1 MDILRSKIDK
11 SVNFIEERSVG
22 FIESRFVR
30 REDKYF
36 IVYISSQTG
45 CAKACRMCHLTATG
59 QNKFLDVE
67 YQNILKQADSV
78 LEYYDT
84 LNEPAELVHFNF
96 MARGEPFDNPIIVNN
111 GDSIVKDLF
120 FKAAERDLASKV
132 LFSTILPSSL
142 VGKDLSQ
149 MFPNY
154 YPEIYYSI
162 YSVDDNFRKKWLNRA
177 MPVKE
182 ALSMLK
188 AWQIYS
194 GKKIKI
200 HFAFIEGENDSLE
213 DMKRLCQKIEDM
225 RLEVNMNVVRY
236 NPYSEKYGRESSEDV
251 IYRNVEYLKNNL
263 YGADEVKVVP
273 KVGFDVKA
281 SCGMFI
287 EK

>member
-30 REDKYF
+30 REKKYF

-67 YQNILKQADSV
+67 YENILKQADGV
-78 LEYYDT
+78 LKYYDK

-96 MARGEPFDNPIIVNN
+96 MARGEPFDNPVIVNN
-111 GDSIVKDLF
+111 GDNLVKDLF
-120 FKAAERDLASKV
+120 DRGSDRGLDSKV

-142 VGKDLSQ
+142 IGKDIKD

-154 YPEIYYSI
+154 FPEIYYSI
-162 YSVDDNFRKKWLNRA
+162 YSVNEKFRRKWLKRA
-177 MPVKE
+177 MPIEE
-182 ALSMLK
+182 ALSMLT
-188 AWQIYS
+188 AWQRYS

-200 HFAFIEGENDSLE
+200 HFAFIEGENDSIE
-213 DMKRLCQKIEDM
+213 DMKRMCQKIEDM
-225 RLEVNMNVVRY
+225 KLETNMNIVRY

-251 IYRNVEYLKNNL
+251 IQRNVEFLKENL
-263 YGADEVKVVP
+263 YGADEIKIVP